1 MRQDDFLKLI
11 MRVRP
16 ANPID
21 PRVTEA
27 LNHPDVLAILERHQ
41 RASAERRER
50 RRTGRADRSNQE
62 RNLLKS
68 V

>member
-1 MRQDDFLKLI
+1 MQREEFLKLM

-27 LNHPDVLAILERHQ
+27 LNHPDVLAIL
-41 RASAERRER
+41 
-50 RRTGRADRSNQE
+50 
-62 RNLLKS
+62 
-68 V
+68 